1 MTKLA
6 LILFIA
12 SAVLMQTGCTVLGVI
27 ADSQISSDNR
37 HQQVDQHTGMVKAV
51 EQPSVLTELGMAI
64 DGAVIDTVKKLSTQE
79 KAKPKEVCKH
89 NGYFME
95 CRPAGKQRESLI
107 D

>member
-6 LILFIA
+6 LMLFIA
-12 SAVLMQTGCTVLGVI
+12 TAVSTLTGCTVLGLV
-27 ADSQISSDNR
+27 ADSQLSSDNR
-37 HQQVDQHTGMVKAV
+37 HQQVDPHTGMVKAV

-79 KAKPKEVCKH
+79 KTKPKEVCKH
-89 NGYFME
+89 NGYFTE
-95 CRPAGKQRESLI
+95 CRPAGKQREALI